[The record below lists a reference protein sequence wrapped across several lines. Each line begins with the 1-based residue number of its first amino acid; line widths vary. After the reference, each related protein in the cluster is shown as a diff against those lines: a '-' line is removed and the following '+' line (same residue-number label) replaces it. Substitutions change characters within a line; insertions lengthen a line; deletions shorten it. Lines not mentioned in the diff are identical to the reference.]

1 MNCNIEK
8 EVAGC
13 FTEAEKGET
22 MINSVEVPEEIAADE
37 EGYETDLNYKKRRRS
52 EKIEERLKELKK
64 SKRTA
69 L

>member
-8 EVAGC
+8 EVDGC

-22 MINSVEVPEEIAADE
+22 IINSGEVPEEIAADE